1 MDSSDRRPSEDKFR
15 RKAISVQEGQAKIL
29 SHIRLGELEYV
40 NLPEAQGRILGED
53 IRAPHPYPHFRRSGM
68 DGFAIL
74 SKDTEGCSA
83 ESPIHLEVVDEIPAG
98 SLPSVV
104 LVPGTAARIMTG
116 AKVPD
121 EADAVVMFE
130 MTESVE
136 SQGKEYIRLIRE
148 IKPGTNITPVGLE
161 LSEGDV
167 VLGKGRRLSAGEIS
181 VLATFGIY
189 SVPVIK
195 RPKIAIFSTGSEL
208 LGVDEPIQDGRIRN
222 SNTYMLASQIRDA
235 GGEPYILE
243 AIADDLS
250 VARTKV
256 REAFVRYDI
265 VVTTGGVSVGD
276 YDIMAELVSGGDVD
290 MLFNKIT
297 MRPGSVTTAA
307 VKDGKL
313 LFALSGN
320 PGACF
325 VGFEL
330 FVRPAIGTILGL
342 EQPFLR
348 EVQAELGRD
357 YTKINNYTRFVRGT
371 LEVHEGRL
379 AAYPALLDESG
390 VMVTIKDSDGLIVI
404 PPSTTGVQAGEKVNV
419 LLLPGAK

>member
-1 MDSSDRRPSEDKFR
+1 MNNPDRRPGEDKFR
-15 RKAISVQEGQAKIL
+15 RKAISVQDGQAKIL

-68 DGFAIL
+68 DGFAII

-83 ESPIHLEVVDEIPAG
+83 ESPINLEVVDEIPAG

-136 SQGKEYIRLIRE
+136 SQGKEYIRIIRE

-235 GGEPYILE
+235 GGDPYILE

-256 REAFVRYDI
+256 REAFDRYDI

-276 YDIMAELVSGGDVD
+276 YDIMADLVSGGDVD

-348 EVQAELGRD
+348 EIQAELGRD

-379 AAYPALLDESG
+379 AAYPALLDESS